1 MKTIK
6 IEDENVTT
14 LKELAE
20 KLADMYGWKSYEV
33 ANHAVNF
40 KEDVIYFKA
49 LGEDGKEVH
58 GVIDTAGFAKDVVSG
73 KPLDGGTSTGARTSM
88 PGQTAFGPRT
98 RTATPLCSTTE
109 SIHKGRIT
117 LWITFGRLG
126 RTSSSYPMG

>member
-73 KPLDGGTSTGARTSM
+73 KPLD
-88 PGQTAFGPRT
+88 
-98 RTATPLCSTTE
+98 E
-109 SIHKGRIT
+109 WNIHWGEDFDAWSNRVWAKDEDGNT
-117 LWITFGRLG
+117 VMLHD
-126 RTSSSYPMG
+126 